1 VCVCVCVSLLQQPLL
16 VDITVHC
23 LLCSRNWVFG
33 EKPEEQSCSDT
44 VRLGVSCWLWSY
56 ACYWSSWLGSVMLT
70 VKLHVLLSKLAGEC
84 HADCEVTCVTEQT
97 GWCCSPSD
105 LCCKVCSSDL
115 GQFYVVLL
123 WFCSVTRC
131 WCPAI
136 TLHNAVITLFGILLM
151 PLSSSR
157 SPDNAV
163 QCSWRHCSTT
173 NTWIL
178 CSLTVCVIHFL
189 SNCSNI
195 CFMS

>member
-1 VCVCVCVSLLQQPLL
+1 MWICGGQSDTAGHLAVWALHFSPATNSSQLSTLVCHECQHWVLHVVVMCTVQCPSSVCVFVSLLQQQLL

-56 ACYWSSWLGSVMLT
+56 MCYWANWLGSVMLT

-97 GWCCSPSD
+97 GWCCRPSD

-115 GQFYVVLL
+115 GQF
-123 WFCSVTRC
+123 
-131 WCPAI
+131 
-136 TLHNAVITLFGILLM
+136 
-151 PLSSSR
+151 
-157 SPDNAV
+157 
-163 QCSWRHCSTT
+163 
-173 NTWIL
+173 
-178 CSLTVCVIHFL
+178 
-189 SNCSNI
+189 
-195 CFMS
+195 